1 MREETV
7 QEQLV
12 QASQEMHVAMD
23 DFLAKRRKIIHPKR
37 LRYSLHAL
45 ILLMPFGAIM
55 AWQIE
60 RLSHGPLGTF
70 CLYLLT
76 TFFLGVYAS
85 LYVVHRT
92 TVGKQLDA
100 LESGD
105 YQEFPELQ
113 QALQEVSTKN
123 SRVRELTEKFKQS
136 SYETAR

>member
-1 MREETV
+1 M
-7 QEQLV
+7 EQL
-12 QASQEMHVAMD
+12 QQQLTLALQELRVATD
-23 DFLAKRRKIIHPKR
+23 DFLTKRRKVVDPKR

-55 AWQIE
+55 VWQVE

-85 LYVVHRT
+85 LYVVQRT
-92 TVGKQLDA
+92 AVGKQLDA

-113 QALQEVSTKN
+113 QALHELRLKN
-123 SRVRELTEKFKQS
+123 GRVKELTEKLKRS
-136 SYETAR
+136 SYETAK